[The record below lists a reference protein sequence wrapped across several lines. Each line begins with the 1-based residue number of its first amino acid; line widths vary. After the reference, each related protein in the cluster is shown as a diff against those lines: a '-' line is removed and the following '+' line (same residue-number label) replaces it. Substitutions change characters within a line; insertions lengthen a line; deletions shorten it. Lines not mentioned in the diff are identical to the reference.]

1 MRKRGDAHREGS
13 VDSEGV
19 KRFVFDFAFVHPSL
33 SLELS
38 RQLDPNLMQGVDISG
53 RCKLVTFPPTA
64 NRPPS
69 VHSPF
74 APVSLSNSASDVFC
88 SRSAWNAPIAPVNAV
103 NRLPLTMNDRTNEG
117 VAPAKKAPKPPR
129 PITSLAASTNPTLP
143 TEPFHP
149 PPPKHCPCT
158 PDLTQSNGKF
168 ASHPAAPA
176 TPPAIAVAAA
186 WLTPR
191 SRLYTKHAVSLIAY
205 TGIKMNVPEPVHHVF
220 KRGEEHRVEHALT
233 YGVDAVP

>member
-1 MRKRGDAHREGS
+1 MQARHIPTYRE
-13 VDSEGV
+13 
-19 KRFVFDFAFVHPSL
+19 
-33 SLELS
+33 
-38 RQLDPNLMQGVDISG
+38 
-53 RCKLVTFPPTA
+53 PPTLRSLPIRSSVPFQLRERRVLLPQRLE
-64 NRPPS
+64 RPHRARERREP
-69 VHSPF
+69 
-74 APVSLSNSASDVFC
+74 
-88 SRSAWNAPIAPVNAV
+88 
-103 NRLPLTMNDRTNEG
+103 
-117 VAPAKKAPKPPR
+117 APAHYERPDQRRRGAGEKAPKPPR
-129 PITSLAASTNPTLP
+129 PITALPASTNPTLP

-220 KRGEEHRVEHALT
+220 KRGEEHRVEHALPH
-233 YGVDAVP
+233 GVDAVP